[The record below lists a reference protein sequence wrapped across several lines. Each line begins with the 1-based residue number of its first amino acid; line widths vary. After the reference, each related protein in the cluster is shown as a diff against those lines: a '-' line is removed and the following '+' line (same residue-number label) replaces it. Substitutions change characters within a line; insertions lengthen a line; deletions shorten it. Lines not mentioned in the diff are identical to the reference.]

1 MVDVAL
7 RRGLAWLLAALVL
20 AWCGWASGF
29 RPGTRAGQYAWL
41 VSLFAVLVADLAV
54 YLGRSEHRLGWC
66 IEADQPPW
74 PRPGRGGAGP
84 ALVGT
89 APWLALG
96 VVVLAWEVLGLDTG
110 PHEPHLTISALT
122 LAFRPVRAAM
132 LAVWMGVGVY
142 FAVAR
147 ARSPASPTPPPTH
160 GGKAGTSPGA
170 SGAGLAL
177 GSGRLARHLVPPLA
191 LLEGRSRAVGVAFWI
206 GVLVCAA
213 GIDLVARRS
222 EGRIATFEELLRFIS
237 RPVGVRVLLVV
248 AWTYV
253 GWHLFAH

>member
-7 RRGLAWLLAALVL
+7 RRGLAWLLGLLVL

-41 VSLFAVLVADLAV
+41 VSLFAVLAADLAI
-54 YLGRSEHRLGWC
+54 YLGSSGHRRGWR

-74 PRPGRGGAGP
+74 PRPGRGGPGP
-84 ALVGT
+84 ALAGT
-89 APWLALG
+89 APWLALA
-96 VVVLAWEVLGLDTG
+96 VVVLAWEILGLDTG

-122 LAFRPVRAAM
+122 LAFRPVRTAT
-132 LAVWMGVGVY
+132 LAVWMGVGVD
-142 FAVAR
+142 FAVAW
-147 ARSPASPTPPPTH
+147 ARSPAGPTPSRPDS
-160 GGKAGTSPGA
+160 GQAGTSPVAG
-170 SGAGLAL
+170 GAGIAL
-177 GSGRLARHLVPPLA
+177 VSGRLARHLVPPPA

-213 GIDLVARRS
+213 GIDLMARRS

-237 RPVGVRVLLVV
+237 RPVGVRVFLVL
-248 AWTYV
+248 AWTYA